1 MELGTIQKLSK
12 DKRYLFS
19 NDPGPVVLHTYRKP
33 SASFAGL
40 INANPN
46 LRKMPASSHASSE
59 LSTAS
64 FTLVRSAFLG
74 ESKPSRCRF
83 FAKNSLTEIS
93 RCPVASFW
101 ALARRFVR
109 GFLFSAAE
117 VELSELCCEK
127 PSVLCFFLFPGSC

>member
-1 MELGTIQKLSK
+1 
-12 DKRYLFS
+12 
-19 NDPGPVVLHTYRKP
+19 
-33 SASFAGL
+33 
-40 INANPN
+40 
-46 LRKMPASSHASSE
+46 MPASSHASSE

-117 VELSELCCEK
+117 VELSGV
-127 PSVLCFFLFPGSC
+127 VLREAERALFFFFFLVLVEEAAIVLQIFRI